1 MSVAGSEAATGDV
14 GTSHDVSQAEP
25 VPARVRVGR
34 GAKPRGL
41 VARLRGAAQW
51 VRHRF
56 PLTFAGLVAGAAGA
70 WAFFDYGLGRL
81 DFVLL
86 VIGASALLMVSLA
99 LLGTVVSAALIR
111 YRAPASQHDA
121 NIEGECETWIRTGF
135 EQWRRR
141 WIPLVS
147 VRWDWVEPK
156 AELRLE
162 ARGPKLEEWVRVQRR
177 GIYPRLVR
185 RFDVGDFFGFC
196 RLQFEMVDD
205 RRLRFV
211 PNVGALDRIE
221 VVRGVAGGDDFA
233 HPEGPPDGSPLDLR
247 PYVPGDPLR
256 FVLWKIFARTRE
268 LVVRTPERALSP
280 ARHAVAYLVTDA
292 SDEPSAG
299 AARAAVDVGA
309 LGEDWVLGADGASR
323 DAENQGA
330 ALDLLAN
337 SAHASSA
344 GGRDLANFLQR
355 VAPTGERRAVIFVP
369 ARKGPWVDRV
379 LGAFDARGG
388 EIEFIVCTD
397 GIAPARPAKWWA
409 RWSTRDDELGG
420 ASALEDVVEVVK
432 ALEGPRS
439 KVLVLDRKGGQ
450 IYGKAHVQKMMQ
462 GVAA

>member
-1 MSVAGSEAATGDV
+1 MSEAA
-14 GTSHDVSQAEP
+14 
-25 VPARVRVGR
+25 PAVEAAHKLRVGPPPTLTQR
-34 GAKPRGL
+34 ATR
-41 VARLRGAAQW
+41 AAQW
-51 VRHRF
+51 SRDRF
-56 PLTFAGLVAGAAGA
+56 PLTAAGLIAGAGGA
-70 WAFFDYGLGRL
+70 YALFAYGLARL

-86 VIGASALLMVSLA
+86 VIGASALALVSFA
-99 LLGTVVSAALIR
+99 LLGTLLAAALIR
-111 YRAPASQHDA
+111 WRAPAQQRA
-121 NIEGECETWIRTGF
+121 EAIEGECETWIRTGYV
-135 EQWRRR
+135 QWRRR

-147 VRWDWVEPK
+147 VRWTWVEPQ

-196 RLQFEMVDD
+196 QLRFELTDD
-205 RRLRFV
+205 RKLRFV

-256 FVLWKIFARTRE
+256 FILWKIFARTRE

-280 ARHAVAYLVTDA
+280 ARHAVAYLVTDP

-309 LGEDWVLGADGASR
+309 LGQDWVLGADGSEH

-337 SAHASSA
+337 SAHAPGAA
-344 GGRDLANFLQR
+344 GGRDLARFLQR

-369 ARKGPWVDRV
+369 AKPGPWIDRV

-397 GIAPARPAKWWA
+397 GIEEGRASKWWA
-409 RWSTRDDELGG
+409 RWSSDSETPRSG
-420 ASALEDVVEVVK
+420 ASPLDEVVK
-432 ALEGPRS
+432 VVQALDGPRS
-439 KVLVLDRKGGQ
+439 KVLVLDRRAGQ
-450 IYGKAHVQKMMQ
+450 IYGRAHVQKMVQ
-462 GVAA
+462 EVAA